1 MNQEFKDLLY
11 QYAKRVDEK
20 LLLLL
25 PSKDS
30 EPVELHQA
38 MSYSTFNG
46 GKRIRPFLVYA
57 SGKAL
62 NLAAT
67 NLDNVAAAIELI
79 HSYSLVHDDMPIMD
93 NDDLR
98 RGKPTCHI
106 AFSDATALLT
116 GDALQTQAF
125 AILAQNKYLSDQ
137 QKIKQIQILAA
148 ASGST
153 GMAGGQ
159 AIDLASVG
167 KKLTLKQLQNMH
179 EAKTGALIRSCTNMV
194 ACINYS
200 ANDNEYKALDLY
212 AQKIGLAFQIKDDI
226 LDIESDTQTLGKP
239 QGSDSQQF
247 KPTYP
252 SILGMQAAKELA
264 EKNYH
269 DAMNALRLFN
279 DKADPLRYLAKS
291 IIERSR

>member
-1 MNQEFKDLLY
+1 MNQEFKDLLN
-11 QYAKRVDEK
+11 QYVKRVDDQ

-25 PSKDS
+25 PAKES
-30 EPVELHQA
+30 EPVNLHQA

-62 NLAAT
+62 GVSMRS
-67 NLDNVAAAIELI
+67 LDNVAAAIELI
-79 HSYSLVHDDMPIMD
+79 HSYSLVHDDMPAMD
-93 NDDLR
+93 DDDLR

-106 AFSDATALLT
+106 AFSEATALLT
-116 GDALQTQAF
+116 GDALQTHAF
-125 AILAQNKYLSDQ
+125 AVLAENKQLSDQ
-137 QKIKQIQILAA
+137 QKINQIQLLAL
-148 ASGST
+148 ASGSM

-167 KKLTLKQLQNMH
+167 KQLSLQQLQNMH
-179 EAKTGALIRSCTNMV
+179 EAKTGALIRACTNMV
-194 ACINYS
+194 ACIDYS
-200 ANDNEYKALDLY
+200 QNDNEYKALDLY

-226 LDIESDTQTLGKP
+226 LDIEGDTETLGKP
-239 QGSDSQQF
+239 QGSDSQLD

-252 SILGMQAAKELA
+252 ALLGMQAAKELA
-264 EKNYH
+264 TENYH

-279 DKADPLRYLAKS
+279 DKADPLRYLAKY
-291 IIERSR
+291 IIERTK

>member
-1 MNQEFKDLLY
+1 MNQQFNDLLH

-25 PSKDS
+25 PAKDS

-57 SGKAL
+57 TGNAL
-62 NLAAT
+62 GIAAAS
-67 NLDNVAAAIELI
+67 LDNVAAAIELV
-79 HSYSLVHDDMPIMD
+79 HSYSLVHDDLPAMD
-93 NDDLR
+93 NDNLR

-106 AFSDATALLT
+106 AFSEATALLA
-116 GDALQTQAF
+116 GDALQTHAF
-125 AILAQNKYLSDQ
+125 EVLAQNNRLSDQ
-137 QKIKQIQILAA
+137 QKIKQVQLLAA
-148 ASGST
+148 ASGSM

-167 KKLTLKQLQNMH
+167 KQLTLEQLQSMH
-179 EAKTGALIRSCTNMV
+179 GAKTGALIRSCTNMV

-200 ANDNEYKALDLY
+200 KNDNEYKALNLY
-212 AQKIGLAFQIKDDI
+212 AKKIGLAFQIKDDI
-226 LDIESDTQTLGKP
+226 LDIESDTETLGKP
-239 QGSDSQQF
+239 QGSDTEKH

-252 SILGMQAAKELA
+252 ALLGIQGAKEMA
-264 EKNYH
+264 EENYH
-269 DAMNALRLFN
+269 AAMNALRLFC
-279 DKADPLRYLAKS
+279 DKADPLRYLAKY
-291 IIERSR
+291 IIERSK